1 MGMASY
7 MVLLLR
13 ESDMVLFLLSPMMMT
28 SEKVVL
34 LAGPQSSCCCLHVT
48 ITTVIVGSR
57 SGRSWCCGVMVALGG
72 KDVTVTKMLIEDVL
86 SLLILIM
93 DC

>member
-72 KDVTVTKMLIEDVL
+72 KDIMVTMILVEKVSTLLMLIK
-86 SLLILIM
+86 